1 MTCSPINVVQTPQQ
15 TMMNGIH
22 NAGRVRFIIMFDG
35 TSTIT

>member
-1 MTCSPINVVQTPQQ
+1 MPQQ

-22 NAGRVRFIIMFDG
+22 NAGRVRFIIIFDG